1 MIERSNDW
9 LSEKVGEEIVM
20 MSVQQG
26 RYIALNPI
34 GARIW
39 ELLHQ
44 PRDRESLH
52 TQLTDE
58 FDVTPEICRSEVDGF
73 LAELRQQGAIIVKDS

>member
-1 MIERSNDW
+1 VIERSNDW
-9 LSEKVGEEIVM
+9 LSEKVGDEIVM

-26 RYIALNPI
+26 RYLALNPI

-39 ELLHQ
+39 ELLGK

-52 TQLTDE
+52 AQLTDE
-58 FDVTPEICRSEVDGF
+58 FDVPAETCRLEVDHF
-73 LAELRQQGAIIVKDS
+73 LTELRQHGAIVVEGS